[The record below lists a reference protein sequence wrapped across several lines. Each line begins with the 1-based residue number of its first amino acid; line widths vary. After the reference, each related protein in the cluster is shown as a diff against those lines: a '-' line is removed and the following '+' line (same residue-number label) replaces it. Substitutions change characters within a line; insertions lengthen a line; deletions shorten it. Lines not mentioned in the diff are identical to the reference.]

1 MTLHQMTQLKRW
13 QVAHKHH
20 TPIEYHTW
28 DAVLTVWL
36 MGWMGVPPALLL
48 WQPYGVLLCVAAFF
62 APAGY
67 ARLRERLHRDGT
79 LRCDWLEI
87 VAEPSPMQ
95 QPLKLD

>member
-13 QVAHKHH
+13 QVARKQHA
-20 TPIEYHTW
+20 PIEYHTW

-36 MGWMGVPPALLL
+36 MGWMGVPSALLL

-67 ARLRERLHRDGT
+67 ARLRERLHRASEHARERAVLAAPEEGQ
-79 LRCDWLEI
+79 
-87 VAEPSPMQ
+87 A
-95 QPLKLD
+95 